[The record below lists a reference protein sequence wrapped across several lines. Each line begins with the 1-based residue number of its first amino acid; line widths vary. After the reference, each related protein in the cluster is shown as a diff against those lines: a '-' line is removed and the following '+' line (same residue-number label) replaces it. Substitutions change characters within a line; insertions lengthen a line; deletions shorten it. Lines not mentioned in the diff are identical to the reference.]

1 MARKFLILGKYTQ
14 SGMAG
19 ALADGFESRREVMTD
34 AITSMGGRLID
45 YSFCMGEY
53 DSTVLAEY
61 EDESKALALTLI
73 PVAAGTVIANVIR
86 LLTIEEMD
94 QAREHF
100 DLVHWTPPGQN

>member
-14 SGMAG
+14 AGMAG

-53 DSTVLAEY
+53 DFTVVAEY
-61 EDESKALALTLI
+61 EDESKALASSLI
-73 PVAAGTVIANVIR
+73 PVAAGTVIAHVIR

-94 QAREHF
+94 QARERL

>member
-1 MARKFLILGKYTQ
+1 
-14 SGMAG
+14 
-19 ALADGFESRREVMTD
+19 
-34 AITSMGGRLID
+34 
-45 YSFCMGEY
+45 MGEY
-53 DSTVLAEY
+53 DFTVLAEY

-100 DLVHWTPPGQN
+100 ELVHWTPPGQN